1 MKKRK
6 KTINIKMMAT
16 LQLLDSDFRATI
28 ILLQRAVKDV
38 LETTIKGKIKSLSKE
53 IKSLFKI
60 IQNTKKNQM
69 EL

>member
-1 MKKRK
+1 
-6 KTINIKMMAT
+6 MMAT

-28 ILLQRAVKDV
+28 ILLQRAVKNV

-53 IKSLFKI
+53 IKSLFKT
-60 IQNTKKNQM
+60 IQNIKKNQM